1 MFGKLLK
8 YEWRA
13 AGHALLPFYLV
24 VLAVS
29 AVNSLMI
36 HLGSGG
42 PSEELMGSALGELIQ
57 LLGFMLYFGVIV
69 ALIILTAVVIVQR
82 FYKGIVG
89 DEGCLV
95 LTAPVDLWEIPL
107 AKCVIGL
114 VFTGLSVMAGVCS
127 IIILMN
133 PAELLR
139 MIREVDWLRA
149 IEQLNLYVPQW
160 GMYGAEIIL
169 SLMLAGMA
177 EMYHVYLAIM
187 LGQLSNTHK
196 AAFSFLWYVVI
207 NVVFTALSWFAFAGF
222 DVHSLDLLFLE
233 MGAHAALLSS
243 IGISAL
249 QVLLFAAGT
258 QYLMAKRMNV

>member
-1 MFGKLLK
+1 
-8 YEWRA
+8 
-13 AGHALLPFYLV
+13 
-24 VLAVS
+24 
-29 AVNSLMI
+29 
-36 HLGSGG
+36 
-42 PSEELMGSALGELIQ
+42 
-57 LLGFMLYFGVIV
+57 
-69 ALIILTAVVIVQR
+69 
-82 FYKGIVG
+82 
-89 DEGCLV
+89 
-95 LTAPVDLWEIPL
+95 
-107 AKCVIGL
+107 
-114 VFTGLSVMAGVCS
+114 
-127 IIILMN
+127 
-133 PAELLR
+133 

-149 IEQLNLYVPQW
+149 IEQLNLYVPRW

-233 MGAHAALLSS
+233 MGAHAALLTS